1 MGLFDELKDPWGLLA
16 AGVSGGM
23 AWAVL
28 GASVGAAALPVGV
41 AVGAAVLGVKV
52 VSGVLLNR
60 NDEPAPE
67 VRELPRPRG
76 SAADRWL
83 TRAEAA
89 VGGLDDLVRSA
100 GAGPVAASLRGA
112 ASDSRATLTALAR
125 LGAQAFAVEGALAR
139 VDGQHLDEEAAHLR
153 SRAQLS
159 GPPGVHAEIAR
170 SRAALDDRIA
180 VRDRLREA
188 RDTVLARMQAVAL
201 GLEGLVARMA
211 EVLALAETTGT
222 YEDTVGV
229 VAELAG
235 ELEGL
240 RAGLAE
246 TEAVSRGVLAAAPL
260 PPVPLPQA
268 PLPPASLPP
277 AP

>member
-1 MGLFDELKDPWGLLA
+1 MDLFDELKDPWGLLA

-52 VSGVLLNR
+52 VSGLVLNR
-60 NDEPAPE
+60 DVESVPE
-67 VRELPRPRG
+67 VREHQRPPRG
-76 SAADRWL
+76 SAADLWL
-83 TRAEAA
+83 RRAEAA
-89 VGGLDDLVRSA
+89 VGSLDDLVRTA
-100 GAGPVAASLRGA
+100 GAGPVAANLRGA

-125 LGAQAFAVEGALAR
+125 LGAQACAIEGALAR
-139 VDGQHLDEEAAHLR
+139 VDGQQLDEEAAHLR
-153 SRAQLS
+153 HRAQLG
-159 GPPGVHAEIAR
+159 GPPGVQAEIAR
-170 SRAALDDRIA
+170 SAAALGDRIA

-188 RDTVLARMQAVAL
+188 RDTVLARMQAVAH
-201 GLEGLVARMA
+201 GLESLVARMA
-211 EVLALAETTGT
+211 EVLALAGTTGT
-222 YEDTVGV
+222 YEDTAGV
-229 VAELAG
+229 VSELAG

-260 PPVPLPQA
+260 PPA
-268 PLPPASLPP
+268 P
-277 AP
+277 